1 MAQIA
6 SVAAITGTGA
16 AFAVNEQGVSRQI
29 KAGDVLQK
37 GETIRTVG
45 NAHVELLME
54 DGRLL
59 AIAPE
64 QSVRLDENVVESD
77 LRPTAQDSAVTTP
90 GATAETV
97 IQALERGGDLSAEL
111 EATAAGLTGGAGA
124 DGGVSFV
131 QLLRITEG
139 VTPLAYNYGFAA
151 PDLPP
156 DVQATAVP
164 LEEPAI
170 SIGVTVGTGIG
181 VGGEGGGSGFITG
194 DIIQGTVSSVDVV
207 EGSGGGTRP
216 VTFLITLDKVSST
229 DVTVTYTIYPGSADR
244 PEDFRDGPI
253 SGTITI
259 PAGYIGFSM
268 TQYIVEDTLV
278 EGNETFTIVLS
289 NPIGATLVNDTAT
302 VTIIDDDAATVSLS
316 VSPADITE
324 AGSEVTYT
332 ATLTG
337 ATFSTDVAVTL
348 SNGQVIT
355 IAAGQT
361 SGSVGFTFAPS
372 DDVYVDPSSVNVV
385 ITGANAGAFTD
396 KLTIDGAPA
405 TVNIADT
412 VDTTTVTLGDV
423 TVSEGS
429 GTATIS
435 ASVNHAP
442 QGSNLVLT
450 LSNGATITILAG
462 QTTGTSSA
470 FAVQGDDVYNDGENY
485 TVGIT
490 GSTGGNY
497 EALDTSD
504 TALVTITDTVDT
516 TTVTLGDVTVS
527 EGGTY
532 TIEATITSAPLNGPL
547 VLTLSNGATVTFAV
561 GGPLT
566 VTSTAVTAPNV
577 PNGGGS
583 STVTINSGYTGGT
596 EFENLVLTGTGTVT
610 IHDRTPTNPV
620 NDIITVEEESIPGIG
635 GNDELDG
642 YSYTTTGTFAD
653 NATWGS
659 DGFGGIVSVNGVSLV
674 VSGFITASDTA
685 GTLVV
690 NAATGTYTYTLNSN
704 LLQAGVGENTQ
715 TAPSFAIVAKDGDGS
730 TISFSLNVNVIDDV
744 PTLAINDLSVDRFAA
759 TYSGTGLFLAG
770 ADGAPVQPYT
780 LTWDGKPSQY
790 AFTQTAG
797 TSEWKATFVDANDVT
812 QTFFTVTL
820 KPDGSYDFQLNTA
833 LPTVEKS
840 SGSLFSGITG
850 GSNLASYTF
859 TADKFGGAFS
869 LVLTASDNKTGADT
883 LTISKDELGING
895 NSIQENSKE
904 TLKIDVVQQ
913 VGFET
918 ASLTSLT
925 IGLASTG
932 SLKTGDTF
940 AITTYF
946 TGGASSIIPATYDGS
961 GFLTVQFST
970 SSVIDYLTLT
980 PTTNNMNFKITG
992 MSVEYTQPIDPS
1004 DMNLQFTATG
1014 VDNDGDTV
1022 SDGFTVNLIAGTSGN
1037 DTLLTGSANDTV
1049 SGGAGND
1056 TINTGAGN
1064 DILIG
1069 GAGNDTLTGG
1079 LGSDTFKWSL
1089 GDQGTTGSPARDV
1102 VKDFTVAQG
1111 DSLDLRD
1118 LLQGEHS
1125 TADGTYNLTKY
1136 LQFGVESGKLV
1147 LSVDHDG
1154 GATFAATQKIVLD
1167 NFTTKDAL
1175 AGVLGLSA
1183 GSDDATILNKMIT
1196 DGHLKTDI

>member
-316 VSPADITE
+316 VSPAEITE

-412 VDTTTVTLGDV
+412 TNDTTLTLGDA
-423 TVSEGS
+423 TVDEG
-429 GTATIS
+429 
-435 ASVNHAP
+435 
-442 QGSNLVLT
+442 GSYT
-450 LSNGATITILAG
+450 LS
-462 QTTGTSSA
+462 
-470 FAVQGDDVYNDGENY
+470 
-485 TVGIT
+485 
-490 GSTGGNY
+490 
-497 EALDTSD
+497 
-504 TALVTITDTVDT
+504 
-516 TTVTLGDVTVS
+516 
-527 EGGTY
+527 
-532 TIEATITSAPLNGPL
+532 ATITSAPLNGPL

-566 VTSTAVTAPNV
+566 VTSTAATAPNV

-583 STVTINSGYTGGT
+583 STVGVVSHTGGA

-610 IHDRTPTNPV
+610 IIDSVPTAG
-620 NDIITVEEESIPGIG
+620 TVSATVDDDGLAGGVVGGIG
-635 GNDELDG
+635 DYADINADG
-642 YSYTTTGTFAD
+642 DNNEATFGGTLIHNFGGDSAGASINFASMNGTTGTVGIETVTYSWDAGA
-653 NATWGS
+653 NTLIATGPR
-659 DGFGGIVSVNGVSLV
+659 GALFNVSV
-674 VSGFITASDTA
+674 DP
-685 GTLVV
+685 
-690 NAATGTYTYTLNSN
+690 ATGAYKVTLLDNVLHASGGNENDAGPVALTYTVT
-704 LLQAGVGENTQ
+704 
-715 TAPSFAIVAKDGDGS
+715 DGDGS
-730 TISFSLNVNVIDDV
+730 KANGTLNITFNDDT

-1022 SDGFTVNLIAGTSGN
+1022 SDGFTVNLIAGTSGD

-1125 TADGTYNLTKY
+1125 TAGGTYNLTQY

-1154 GATFAATQKIVLD
+1154 GTTFAATQKIVLD
-1167 NFTTKDAL
+1167 NFATKDAL
-1175 AGVLGLSA
+1175 AGALGLSA

>member
-316 VSPADITE
+316 VSPAEITE

-412 VDTTTVTLGDV
+412 TNDTTLTLGDA
-423 TVSEGS
+423 TVDEG
-429 GTATIS
+429 
-435 ASVNHAP
+435 
-442 QGSNLVLT
+442 GSYT
-450 LSNGATITILAG
+450 LS
-462 QTTGTSSA
+462 
-470 FAVQGDDVYNDGENY
+470 
-485 TVGIT
+485 
-490 GSTGGNY
+490 
-497 EALDTSD
+497 
-504 TALVTITDTVDT
+504 
-516 TTVTLGDVTVS
+516 
-527 EGGTY
+527 
-532 TIEATITSAPLNGPL
+532 ATITSAPLNGPL

-566 VTSTAVTAPNV
+566 VTSTAATAPNV

-583 STVTINSGYTGGT
+583 STVGVVSHTGGA

-610 IHDRTPTNPV
+610 IIDSVPTAG
-620 NDIITVEEESIPGIG
+620 TVSATVDDDGLAGGVVGGIG
-635 GNDELDG
+635 DYADINADG
-642 YSYTTTGTFAD
+642 DNNEATFGGTLIHNFGGDSAGASINFASMNGTTGTVGIETVTYSWDAGA
-653 NATWGS
+653 NTLIATGPR
-659 DGFGGIVSVNGVSLV
+659 GALFNVSV
-674 VSGFITASDTA
+674 DP
-685 GTLVV
+685 
-690 NAATGTYTYTLNSN
+690 ATGAYKVTLLDNVLHASGGNENDAGPVALTYTVT
-704 LLQAGVGENTQ
+704 
-715 TAPSFAIVAKDGDGS
+715 DGDGS
-730 TISFSLNVNVIDDV
+730 KANGTLNITFDDDT

-883 LTISKDELGING
+883 LTISGDELGING

-1125 TADGTYNLTKY
+1125 TAGGTYNLTQY

-1154 GATFAATQKIVLD
+1154 GTTFAATQKIVLD
-1167 NFTTKDAL
+1167 NFATKDAL
-1175 AGVLGLSA
+1175 AGALGLSV
-1183 GSDDATILNKMIT
+1183 GSDDATILNKMIAN
-1196 DGHLKTDI
+1196 GHLKTDI

>member
-316 VSPADITE
+316 VSPAEITE

-412 VDTTTVTLGDV
+412 TNDTTLTLGDA
-423 TVSEGS
+423 TVDEG
-429 GTATIS
+429 
-435 ASVNHAP
+435 
-442 QGSNLVLT
+442 GSYT
-450 LSNGATITILAG
+450 LS
-462 QTTGTSSA
+462 
-470 FAVQGDDVYNDGENY
+470 
-485 TVGIT
+485 
-490 GSTGGNY
+490 
-497 EALDTSD
+497 
-504 TALVTITDTVDT
+504 
-516 TTVTLGDVTVS
+516 
-527 EGGTY
+527 
-532 TIEATITSAPLNGPL
+532 ATITSAPLNGPL

-566 VTSTAVTAPNV
+566 VTSTAATAPNV

-583 STVTINSGYTGGT
+583 STVGVVSHTGGA

-610 IHDRTPTNPV
+610 IIDSVPTAG
-620 NDIITVEEESIPGIG
+620 TVSATVDDDGLAGGVVGGIG
-635 GNDELDG
+635 DYADINADG
-642 YSYTTTGTFAD
+642 DNNEATFGGTLIHNFGGDSAGASINFASMNGTTGTVGIETVTYSWDAGA
-653 NATWGS
+653 NTLIATGPR
-659 DGFGGIVSVNGVSLV
+659 GALFNVSV
-674 VSGFITASDTA
+674 DP
-685 GTLVV
+685 
-690 NAATGTYTYTLNSN
+690 ATGAYKVTLLDNVLHASGGNENDAGPVALTYTVT
-704 LLQAGVGENTQ
+704 
-715 TAPSFAIVAKDGDGS
+715 DGDGS
-730 TISFSLNVNVIDDV
+730 KANGTLNITFNDDT

-1022 SDGFTVNLIAGTSGN
+1022 SDGFTVNLIADTSGN

-1125 TADGTYNLTKY
+1125 TAGGTYNLTQY

-1154 GATFAATQKIVLD
+1154 GTTFAATQKIVLD
-1167 NFTTKDAL
+1167 NFATKDAL
-1175 AGVLGLSA
+1175 AGALGLSA